1 VGLCPSNRLN
11 PVSGG
16 RGRKRREEKKEKKE
30 RILMTI
36 RTRARVRSI
45 RPRDWGFGGRRRRP
59 AHERLKTRG
68 WPRFA
73 SNEERMEPMNA
84 TLIEEYCDLVEN
96 GADFDG
102 PRLEEL
108 RERMS
113 RAEVAYVVN
122 RLRGESEALHKE
134 AEELRAEADRR
145 RPTNDN

>member
-1 VGLCPSNRLN
+1 
-11 PVSGG
+11 
-16 RGRKRREEKKEKKE
+16 
-30 RILMTI
+30 
-36 RTRARVRSI
+36 
-45 RPRDWGFGGRRRRP
+45 
-59 AHERLKTRG
+59 
-68 WPRFA
+68 
-73 SNEERMEPMNA
+73 MEPMNA